1 MKKTEWTITGWSLPD
16 FRMVHIIIKNTKT
29 GIEKSRTYQRMAS
42 FETFMFKH
50 GLFNEDCI
58 NIEKEVWG

>member
-1 MKKTEWTITGWSLPD
+1 MKKTEWEITGWSLPD
-16 FRMVHIIIKNTKT
+16 FGMVHIIIKNTKT

-50 GLFNEDCI
+50 GLIEESI
-58 NIEKEVWG
+58 NIAREVWN